1 MIRRAAAVVV
11 VVAVCMFVPSA
22 TFATPLQGAA
32 SAQSDVVFTVNVPT
46 ADVYKGPTTASA
58 IIGRA
63 PRGAVLTVTRELGS
77 WVKISWPDAKDG
89 VGYIHVSKGSLGHRA
104 ATETGRQMS
113 GRTSSG
119 SPATR
124 SASPATQAGPSAPA
138 GVGIRTQP
146 AAPVSSV
153 YVTPSTHMF
162 GVGARLGGPSL
173 GFGATLRAWRHDRLG
188 VQFDVSRY
196 APSDSLA
203 PESVTSLQ
211 FEPSAIYALRD
222 HVSDNFWLRPYVG
235 TGINF
240 SHQTWNPAPGTGT
253 PTSDNKVGGQIFGG
267 AEVTFPSLPKLAVSA
282 DLGYHWTPNAFPG
295 VSLGGFGLSLAG
307 HWYIK

>member
-11 VVAVCMFVPSA
+11 VAVCMCVPSA
-22 TFATPLQGAA
+22 TFATSLQGA
-32 SAQSDVVFTVNVPT
+32 SAQSDVVFTVDVPS

-58 IIGRA
+58 VIGRA
-63 PRGAVLTVTRELGS
+63 PRGSVLTVTRELGS

-89 VGYIHVSKGSLGHRA
+89 IGYVHVSKGLIGRRA
-104 ATETGRQMS
+104 STESGRQVS
-113 GRTSSG
+113 ARTSSSSPAARSG
-119 SPATR
+119 SPAT
-124 SASPATQAGPSAPA
+124 QAVPSA

-153 YVTPSTHMF
+153 YVTPSTHIF
-162 GVGARLGGPSL
+162 GIGARLGGPSL
-173 GFGATLRAWRHDRLG
+173 GFGATARAWRHDRLG
-188 VQFDVSRY
+188 VQFEVSRY

-240 SHQTWNPAPGTGT
+240 SHQTWNPAPGAATSL
-253 PTSDNKVGGQIFGG
+253 SDNKVGGQIFGG

>member
-11 VVAVCMFVPSA
+11 VAVCMSVPSA
-22 TFATPLQGAA
+22 TFATSLQGA
-32 SAQSDVVFTVNVPT
+32 SAQSDVVFTVNVPS
-46 ADVYKGPTTASA
+46 ADVYKGPTTASTV
-58 IIGRA
+58 IGRA
-63 PRGAVLTVTRELGS
+63 PRGSVLSVTRELGS

-89 VGYIHVSKGSLGHRA
+89 IGYIHVSKGSLGHRA
-104 ATETGRQMS
+104 ATESGRQVS

-124 SASPATQAGPSAPA
+124 SASPATQAAPSAPA
-138 GVGIRTQP
+138 GVGIRTQS

-173 GFGATLRAWRHDRLG
+173 GFGATARAWRHDRLG
-188 VQFDVSRY
+188 VQFEVSHY

-211 FEPSAIYALRD
+211 FEPSVIYALRD
-222 HVSDNFWLRPYVG
+222 HVSDNVWLRPYAG

-240 SHQTWNPAPGTGT
+240 SHQTWNPAPGTGA
-253 PTSDNKVGGQIFGG
+253 PLSDNKVGGQIFGG
-267 AEVTFPSLPKLAVSA
+267 AEVTFPGLPKLAVSA

-295 VSLGGFGLSLAG
+295 VSLGGLGLSLAG